1 MHSKECE
8 MCDIRL
14 TREER
19 VCRVRITILQVFGG
33 ERGSRSLSLSGTS
46 CSERTSGVF
55 RDGNL
60 VVSFEVDFSEGTTS
74 SCHLHDAFTV
84 VTVGCLVQLPEM
96 NETLFVSFR
105 ILLHFCFI
113 LSKFSF
119 FVSFSRKNCFI
130 LLHSCFILLPSCFI
144 LFHSSFIPHSACF
157 ILLQSC
163 FILFH
168 SLPARFSSHSICFIL
183 LGQYFNG
190 LNFSK

>member
-1 MHSKECE
+1 MQFYF
-8 MCDIRL
+8 IN
-14 TREER
+14 
-19 VCRVRITILQVFGG
+19 FG
-33 ERGSRSLSLSGTS
+33 T
-46 CSERTSGVF
+46 F
-55 RDGNL
+55 RYRFQMWIQFCCFYRKQRWIG
-60 VVSFEVDFSEGTTS
+60 TS

-119 FVSFSRKNCFI
+119 FVSFSQKNCFI